1 MSMLEKALAQDKEKH
16 AFKNEVIKPIG
27 YVFKNEVIKP
37 IGKEI
42 IELLR
47 KHELTAKQGQDVI
60 RYVVFEIIK
69 IAENA
74 KL

>member
-1 MSMLEKALAQDKEKH
+1 MSTIEKDKEGH
-16 AFKNEVIKPIG
+16 VIKNEVIKPLG

>member
-16 AFKNEVIKPIG
+16 AFKNEVIKPTG
-27 YVFKNEVIKP
+27 E
-37 IGKEI
+37 EI

-47 KHELTAKQGQDVI
+47 NRGLTTKQGQDVI
-60 RYVVFEIIK
+60 RYVSFELQNIS
-69 IAENA
+69 ENT